1 MVTKRLEP
9 VSYRPFQ
16 VEPVLADGLPVA
28 RQGGELLQRAS
39 EGLFRMA
46 AQAGQIADR
55 QAARQGALA
64 GEQAALAGRPEA
76 EFSGGDPAGGEVSV
90 GQTGASAPGGSRSQL
105 AARAK
110 SYLMTKYGVSN
121 IFASGLLGQ
130 FAGESNFNVNAIN
143 RNDGADGSHSI
154 GIAQWNG
161 NRARALKA
169 FAAKAGKPVNDFETQ
184 LDFAMHELRTSEVG
198 VGRRLAAAR
207 TVEEATA
214 AGVGFERP
222 QGWTPEN
229 PTAALGW
236 EHRLAAARSVYGAPV
251 AAAAGDT
258 TAAAPP
264 AEIKGLVKP
273 GNIDLANRPV
283 VKNDDGTIST
293 VRSMSFEQDGK
304 EILVPTV
311 SDDGKILS
319 DEDAIKVY
327 KKTGKHLGVFD
338 NADDATAYAKQLH
351 ESQAQQYGAGGEP
364 PKLEVKGGTFRP
376 TGTDTIRGRAFD
388 EAGTKTY
395 LQLVDSEMR
404 STTQQAYEKYRDDP
418 AGLETALGNLKG
430 ALKKDH
436 VFPEIEADYEVGF
449 DRLAG
454 TYLGQARENLARKV
468 EKQQYAAFIERGSQ
482 LSTDIARQTANLDP
496 DSPGADSALASSLAA
511 VDTYFDSAVR
521 QGIIDP
527 DDAAK
532 AKIGKRN
539 DVAGGFYLAQAEKL
553 DADGI
558 ATMRAE
564 MAGDLQDGGVAGLDG
579 DGYADINTRLIAM
592 EDRKRREA
600 TKAAGDLAAR
610 GSAIAERIAAGY
622 DADPAALTQLE
633 LDARSAP
640 NGQQVVDATRRK
652 VSVATAIRDLP
663 PAQSRAYVED
673 LRKKLGKNPTDED
686 IETLNFAEKKLD
698 AQDKAIKADP
708 LGYAAETGK
717 IELVPIDAS
726 SPEKLA
732 ETLNA
737 RREQAQDVAGLFDT
751 PVMLYRPDEVSA
763 MKADLKSN
771 SPQKH
776 ATVMAQL
783 DYLSTQGDLSEVGR
797 TFGDEAVDQLQD
809 WQARLRYASPEETAM
824 WLKERNDPKWQDR
837 VKPLVSKGET
847 EARKVPFEQ
856 VVKQLDDNRL
866 YSAGAPIDADT
877 KRMMMND
884 FVTIA
889 GERYATTQDAN
900 QAQTQ
905 ALERMRRIWGVT
917 SVYGTN
923 GGRLMPY
930 PPDEHYPAV
939 GGSKAWLGDE
949 LAAVATERGIKLENL
964 SLVADGKTKAAADRG
979 EEPGYLMSVINPE
992 TGMDELVTD
1001 DQGRVLRHYFDPAAA
1016 QKVAVDRA
1024 KEERRTQNDP
1034 WLVLGADTAIGP
1046 FYPPWRP
1053 ATPEDMAMRAK
1064 RIKEIA
1070 GEQKSGYADRKRRH
1084 EQVRAALRAREKD

>member
-1 MVTKRLEP
+1 
-9 VSYRPFQ
+9 
-16 VEPVLADGLPVA
+16 
-28 RQGGELLQRAS
+28 
-39 EGLFRMA
+39 
-46 AQAGQIADR
+46 
-55 QAARQGALA
+55 
-64 GEQAALAGRPEA
+64 
-76 EFSGGDPAGGEVSV
+76 
-90 GQTGASAPGGSRSQL
+90 L
-105 AARAK
+105 AARGK
-110 SYLMTKYGVSN
+110 SYLMSKYGVSDV
-121 IFASGLLGQ
+121 FAAGLLGN
-130 FAGESNFNVNAIN
+130 FSGESKFNVNAVN
-143 RNDGADGSHSI
+143 PGDGTDGSDSI

-161 NRARALKA
+161 KRARNLKA
-169 FAAKAGKPVNDFETQ
+169 FAAAQGKPTNDFETQ
-184 LDFAMHELRTSEVG
+184 LDFAMHELKTTEAG
-198 VGRRLAAAR
+198 AGRRLAAAR

-214 AGVGFERP
+214 AAVGFERP
-222 QGWTPEN
+222 QGWTPQN
-229 PTAALGW
+229 PAGAHGW
-236 EHRLAAARSVYGAPV
+236 NTRLAAARSIYGAPV
-251 AAAAGDT
+251 TANPTGDTIPAAVDT
-258 TAAAPP
+258 TAAIPPAAAPP
-264 AEIKGLVKP
+264 
-273 GNIDLANRPV
+273 
-283 VKNDDGTIST
+283 T
-293 VRSMSFEQDGK
+293 VTTS
-304 EILVPTV
+304 
-311 SDDGKILS
+311 
-319 DEDAIKVY
+319 
-327 KKTGKHLGVFD
+327 
-338 NADDATAYAKQLH
+338 
-351 ESQAQQYGAGGEP
+351 
-364 PKLEVKGGTFRP
+364 GGTFRP

-388 EAGTKTY
+388 EAGTKVY
-395 LQLVDSEMR
+395 LQQVDSEMR
-404 STTQQAYEKYRDDP
+404 STTQQVFEKYRDDP
-418 AGLETALGNLKG
+418 AQLEKALGDLKG
-430 ALKKDH
+430 TLKNDH
-436 VFPEIEADYEVGF
+436 IFPEIEADYDVGF

-454 TYLGQARENLARKV
+454 SYLGQARENLARKV

-511 VDTYFDSAVR
+511 LDTYFDSAVR

-783 DYLSTQGDLSEVGR
+783 DYLSTQGDLSEVGH

-905 ALERMRRIWGVT
+905 AVERMRRIWGVT

-1034 WLVLGADTAIGP
+1034 WLVLRADTAIGP